1 MVRARPSLKFCLR
14 FDSLFERRTLAASL
28 IHWLGLFLRRRI
40 NRLLAVNPEYW
51 INLVQA
57 TSVLELL
64 FMVLFVGRSTLFAAV
79 AVRCLGLIF
88 LVGGRRYLVRVC
100 VLLLLFCFDAITA
113 FCEEA
118 CELALPCLLV
128 DILKHF
134 ALNRLHHS
142 LNIGILLDPFVPT
155 NSIIFVYK
163 D

>member
-14 FDSLFERRTLAASL
+14 FNSLFERRTLAASL

-64 FMVLFVGRSTLFAAV
+64 FMVLFVGRSALFAAV
-79 AVRCLGLIF
+79 AARCLGLIF
-88 LVGGRRYLVRVC
+88 LVWGRRYLVRVC
-100 VLLLLFCFDAITA
+100 VLLLLFCFDVITA
-113 FCEEA
+113 FFEEA
-118 CELALPCLLV
+118 CVLALPCLLV

-134 ALNRLHHS
+134 ALHRLHHS
-142 LNIGILLDPFVPT
+142 LNIGILLDPFV
-155 NSIIFVYK
+155 YK